1 MEISKKD
8 WMLFRERIGV
18 WQKSYMERLAQED
31 IQILSSEKAGSQ
43 KFWELEERLR
53 ADKKSPG
60 VQLRLSK
67 GNVPSDLA
75 GLVSAGVIS
84 WEALDGFSEEL
95 KDCLLDGEQF
105 KLPVSILQGTV

>member
-18 WQKSYMERLAQED
+18 WQESYMERLAQED

-43 KFWELEERLR
+43 KFWELEKRLR

-105 KLPVSILQGTV
+105 KALATYKKS

>member
-8 WMLFRERIGV
+8 WMLFREWIGV
-18 WQKSYMERLAQED
+18 WQESYMERLVQED

-84 WEALDGFSEEL
+84 REALDGFSEEL

-105 KLPVSILQGTV
+105 KALATYKKS

>member
-18 WQKSYMERLAQED
+18 WQESYMERLVQEY
-31 IQILSSEKAGSQ
+31 IQILSSEKAGNQ

-60 VQLRLSK
+60 
-67 GNVPSDLA
+67 G
-75 GLVSAGVIS
+75 SA
-84 WEALDGFSEEL
+84 
-95 KDCLLDGEQF
+95 
-105 KLPVSILQGTV
+105 